1 MGKTKKKQL
10 GGIFLKKTAEESIID
25 FITNSSI
32 VQILSIG
39 QSGIIFQAILP
50 PGIESPYEIFRSTNH
65 KTPVTTIIIKL
76 VAVSPINNDALGAV
90 SEWYYDLERK
100 YMNVESKQSFINEIN
115 MQTDIFLNTV
125 NYLEPICPAP
135 IYGDIKKTKEDAN
148 KFINLMYAKTRAGGT
163 TQKILD
169 IIKKRINYGQIPS
182 LGIFGMEIAN
192 GYVTLHSCYH
202 DGTPIDEVR
211 KFECMARLEY
221 IRLALQ
227 TGYSQND
234 WHSGNILVN
243 KTVTGFYKDI
253 PGHVLIIDFGMA
265 SKIPNDKLDNMR
277 ELVRAGNY
285 SDAFQIFD
293 TLTRPDAVK
302 INTHPTFYGWI
313 TNKYDNVTKTAIQPF
328 TDAELNQR
336 MIHLKQLKQE
346 AINERIT
353 KFNSATHNGDREN
366 WPHLPLSPEMKNKL
380 FSGML
385 VGGRNKKKR
394 YRSKICKKTR
404 KKKSRSYKLLYKK
417 LKG

>member
-10 GGIFLKKTAEESIID
+10 GGIFLKKPAEESIID

-32 VQILSIG
+32 VQILSDG
-39 QSGIIFQAILP
+39 QSGIICQAILP

-65 KTPVTTIIIKL
+65 KTQVTTIIIKL
-76 VAVSPINNDALGAV
+76 VAVSTINNNELGAV

-148 KFINLMYAKTRAGGT
+148 KFINLMYAKTRAGGR

-169 IIKKRINYGQIPS
+169 IIKKRINYDQIPS

-192 GYVTLHSCYH
+192 GYVTLYSCYN
-202 DGTPIDEVR
+202 DGTPINEVR

-253 PGHVLIIDFGMA
+253 QGHVLMIDFGMA

-302 INTHPTFYGWI
+302 IITHPTFYGWI

-353 KFNSATHNGDREN
+353 EFNSATHNGDREN
-366 WPHLPLSPEMKNKL
+366 WPYLPLSNGVKNKL

-385 VGGRNKKKR
+385 VGGGNKKKR
-394 YRSKICKKTR
+394 CRSKICKKTR

-417 LKG
+417 LKR